1 VSQELRKQFGLRLL
15 YLRKRAGLSQKA
27 LGDALSLSE
36 GTISKVERGVY
47 GTRFDTLDTLAEA
60 LGVKVWQLFKFE
72 DDI

>member
-47 GTRFDTLDTLAEA
+47 GTRFDTLDTLCCSYT
-60 LGVKVWQLFKFE
+60 
-72 DDI
+72 I

>member
-1 VSQELRKQFGLRLL
+1 
-15 YLRKRAGLSQKA
+15 
-27 LGDALSLSE
+27 
-36 GTISKVERGVY
+36 SKVERGVY